1 MSALKTFSIPEK
13 PILPPVAETLEYDS
27 EDPERNINGWIF
39 AFSFGELAPLNKE
52 NTMHLG
58 KFLFLPEGFQKAG
71 ANNKKA
77 QLRNTAQPPRI
88 FLLHYA
94 YL

>member
-1 MSALKTFSIPEK
+1 M
-13 PILPPVAETLEYDS
+13 AETLEYDS

-58 KFLFLPEGFQKAG
+58 KFLFLFDSCVRQSED
-71 ANNKKA
+71 
-77 QLRNTAQPPRI
+77 L
-88 FLLHYA
+88 
-94 YL
+94 YLFNRSFFHFTVYSVIKWTTEVVGILD